1 MSDSISQHIATLLRR
16 HDCVIVPSLG
26 AFVATWESAG
36 PAAAVMTPP
45 VRRVSFNPAMTHDDG
60 LLASS
65 VSRRMKIPF
74 EHARQRV
81 AAESALIQRRL
92 NAEGCV
98 GLPRV
103 GELQRASDGRLE
115 FIPGRAWTLA
125 LPAVAAAKAAP
136 AFEVVRPA
144 AEAEAPA
151 DKAVAVVRVP
161 LRLRWVRAAVAAV
174 VLATLGFTLSTPID
188 IEQAQHASL
197 AAPTFTAPEAPEFP
211 MPQPV
216 SGLAINIAKAPRP
229 VACSPLQPQA
239 APAPILPY
247 VVVIAS
253 LPSIDKAREY
263 VAHQGIASL
272 QILESGDKFRV
283 YAAAGATA
291 EEAQAAAA
299 TAINGFSSRYPDA
312 WVCHR

>member
-16 HDCVIVPSLG
+16 HDCVIVPRLG
-26 AFVATWESAG
+26 AFVATWESAE
-36 PAAAVMTPP
+36 PTATVMNPP
-45 VRRVSFNPAMTHDDG
+45 MRRVSFNPAMAHDDG

-65 VSRRMKIPF
+65 VSRRMKISF
-74 EHARQRV
+74 EHARERV

-98 GLPRV
+98 GLPYV

-115 FIPGRAWTLA
+115 FIPGRAWSLG

-144 AEAEAPA
+144 DAADGNDRGG

-174 VLATLGFTLSTPID
+174 VLATLGFALSTPID
-188 IEQAQHASL
+188 VEQAQYASL

-216 SGLAINIAKAPRP
+216 SDLEISIAKAPQP
-229 VACSPLQPQA
+229 AVIHTQPSSPR
-239 APAPILPY
+239 Y
-247 VVVIAS
+247 VVVVAS
-253 LPSIDKAREY
+253 LPSLDKAREY
-263 VAHQGIASL
+263 VANHQGDVSL
-272 QILESGDKFRV
+272 KILESGDKFRI
-283 YAAAGATA
+283 YAAAGVTA

-299 TAINGFSSRYPDA
+299 AIDGFSSRYPDA
-312 WVCHR
+312 WICRR